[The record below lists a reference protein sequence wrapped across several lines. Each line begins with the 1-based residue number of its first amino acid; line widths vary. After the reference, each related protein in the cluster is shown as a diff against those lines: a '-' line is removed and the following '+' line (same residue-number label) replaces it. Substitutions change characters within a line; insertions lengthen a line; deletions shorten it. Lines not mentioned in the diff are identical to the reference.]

1 MENSDNKL
9 ITVYEIKPEIDED
22 GTGLGGRDVLVEIVS
37 SPEEH
42 LLRGT
47 ATIAPDGTLLIGSP
61 DGNDLH
67 THLTIPASMAAAM
80 GLTTTSLSQHGDQCN
95 FIVIHNVHFTSAMTL
110 ELKIKIVPWLRLR
123 NRSQP

>member
-9 ITVYEIKPEIDED
+9 ITVYEIKPECDDD
-22 GTGLGGRDVLVEIVS
+22 GNSLGGRDVLVEIVS

-47 ATIAPDGTLLIGSP
+47 ATLSADGTLLIGSP

-67 THLTIPASMAAAM
+67 THLTIPGNSYNIFFVCYKILFLCSMI
-80 GLTTTSLSQHGDQCN
+80 L
-95 FIVIHNVHFTSAMTL
+95 NVTF
-110 ELKIKIVPWLRLR
+110 V
-123 NRSQP
+123 

>member
-22 GTGLGGRDVLVEIVS
+22 GSGLGRDVLVEIVS

-61 DGNDLH
+61 GVSAKKKLFCSS
-67 THLTIPASMAAAM
+67 LTKIRNKLKFYPWQASRA
-80 GLTTTSLSQHGDQCN
+80 
-95 FIVIHNVHFTSAMTL
+95 
-110 ELKIKIVPWLRLR
+110 
-123 NRSQP
+123 

>member
-9 ITVYEIKPEIDED
+9 ITVYEIKPEIED
-22 GTGLGGRDVLVEIVS
+22 DGSGLGGRDVLVEIVS

-61 DGNDLH
+61 DSNDLH

-80 GLTTTSLSQHGDQCN
+80 GFPTTSLTHPGDHCK
-95 FIVIHNVHFTSAMTL
+95 HYL
-110 ELKIKIVPWLRLR
+110 
-123 NRSQP
+123 

>member
-9 ITVYEIKPEIDED
+9 ITVYEIKPEVDED
-22 GTGLGGRDVLVEIVS
+22 GNSLGGGRDVLVEIVS
-37 SPEEH
+37 SPEDH

-47 ATIAPDGTLLIGSP
+47 ATLSADGTLMIGSP

-80 GLTTTSLSQHGDQCN
+80 GLTTTSMSQAGEHCKLLAL
-95 FIVIHNVHFTSAMTL
+95 I
-110 ELKIKIVPWLRLR
+110 
-123 NRSQP
+123 

>member
-22 GTGLGGRDVLVEIVS
+22 ASGLGGRDVLVEIVS

-80 GLTTTSLSQHGDQCN
+80 GFSTTSLSHQGDQCN
-95 FIVIHNVHFTSAMTL
+95 KLLIFVILV
-110 ELKIKIVPWLRLR
+110 
-123 NRSQP
+123 

>member
-1 MENSDNKL
+1 LQVYQTAMENSDNKL

-22 GTGLGGRDVLVEIVS
+22 GSGLGRDVLVEIVS

-61 DGNDLH
+61 GVGAKH
-67 THLTIPASMAAAM
+67 
-80 GLTTTSLSQHGDQCN
+80 N
-95 FIVIHNVHFTSAMTL
+95 FFIRH
-110 ELKIKIVPWLRLR
+110 
-123 NRSQP
+123 

>member
-1 MENSDNKL
+1 MFVFFQVYQTAMENSDNKL
-9 ITVYEIKPEIDED
+9 ITVYEIKPEIDD
-22 GTGLGGRDVLVEIVS
+22 DSNGLGGRDVLVEIVS

-47 ATIAPDGTLLIGSP
+47 ATIAPDGTLLIGP

-80 GLTTTSLSQHGDQCN
+80 GFTTTSLSHHGDHCN
-95 FIVIHNVHFTSAMTL
+95 YFCLMAGCSRVS
-110 ELKIKIVPWLRLR
+110 
-123 NRSQP
+123 